1 MLGEDHRLA
10 VSGRGFSKGEEIV
23 LTIREG
29 PFLNEV
35 VRADESGRFSTS
47 IQMSDDLPY
56 GPFTIEAAR
65 EGKAGPPPFAAFAK
79 AYGDD
84 ELLEREMRQKSG
96 AEEKGGAR
104 TRAEGRRRASAVG
117 DVPNRLGFGG
127 RTVEVVGQL
136 GHCPEEA
143 GYPQYET

>member
-1 MLGEDHRLA
+1 M
-10 VSGRGFSKGEEIV
+10 SGRGFSKGEEIV

-29 PFLNEV
+29 PFLVN
-35 VRADESGRFSTS
+35 RSGTRPREWPLFDC
-47 IQMSDDLPY
+47 IQVPDDLPY

-79 AYGDD
+79 AYADD
-84 ELLEREMRQKSG
+84 ELEEREMREKSD
-96 AEEKGGAR
+96 AEEKGEAR
-104 TRAEGRRRASAVG
+104 TLTEERRRASAVG

-136 GHCPEEA
+136 YIALRRQAIPSTKHR
-143 GYPQYET
+143 